1 MDQYNDP
8 TAIDGEFTDGDPLAN
23 PPVPR
28 TVLRSVWPNM
38 VQRELL
44 NVLTAA
50 GIEPD
55 AEAFD
60 QVATAIDQIAESKVT
75 PRGLGEYAVY
85 FPVAEINNI
94 VDQGVYVTSGTLAQ
108 IGVDVPG
115 DWGSI
120 AGSIVMRVTRRQN
133 LSPGDIVMQEITFQ
147 ALNALGGIRY
157 ARTKYIGTGPGTLWS
172 PFFESSEQIAAANG
186 FIDELTAE
194 GFSQRIPG
202 GLVMK
207 FGKFTRTGP
216 SPVDFIDGAFPSIVF
231 GVHLQV
237 ISPGGSWWLEPRN
250 VTTSGFEFAATP
262 GPNTPPN
269 WTDGT
274 YIAFGF

>member
-8 TAIDGEFTDGDPLAN
+8 TAVNGEFTDGDPLEN

-44 NVLTAA
+44 NVLAAA
-50 GIEPD
+50 GIEPN

-60 QVATAIDQIAESKVT
+60 QVASAIDAIAESKVT
-75 PRGLGEYAVY
+75 PRGLGEYAVH
-85 FPVAEINNI
+85 FPIADIGTI
-94 VDQGVYVTSGTLAQ
+94 RDQGVYVSSGTLAQ

-120 AGSIVMRVTRRQN
+120 VGSIVMRVTRREN
-133 LSPGDIVMQEITFQ
+133 LSPGDIIMQEITFQ
-147 ALNALGGIRY
+147 GLNLLGGLRY
-157 ARTKYIGTGPGTLWS
+157 SRTIYDAPGQFWGGWR
-172 PFFESSEQIAAANG
+172 ESSEVIASANG
-186 FIDELTAE
+186 FIDEPTQE

-202 GLVMK
+202 GLIVK

-216 SPVDFIDGAFPSIVF
+216 SPVDFIDGAFPGIVF

-237 ISPGGSWWLEPRN
+237 ISPAGSWWLEPRN
-250 VTTSGFEFAATP
+250 VTLSGFEFSATP

-269 WTDGT
+269 WTGGT